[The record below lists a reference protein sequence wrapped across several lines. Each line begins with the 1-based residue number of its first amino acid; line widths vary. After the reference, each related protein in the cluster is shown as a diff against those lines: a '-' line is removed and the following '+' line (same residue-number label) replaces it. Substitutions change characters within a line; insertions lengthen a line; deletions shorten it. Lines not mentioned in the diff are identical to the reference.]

1 MTKTGGEI
9 VTVVYNSV
17 KSSSLRLAVE
27 GDLYRDDER
36 PDNATTE
43 DIVVS
48 ILAGDNE
55 QIQSGFINLNIY
67 VPDGVNQEGV
77 KAKDSKRC
85 TELEIIANA
94 FVGSIS
100 LLSEY
105 QFALD
110 KIVQSFAV
118 EGIEQ
123 HFINCRIKFRCTTF

>member
-9 VTVVYNSV
+9 VTVIYNSL

-27 GDLYRDDER
+27 GNLYRDDAR
-36 PDNATTE
+36 PLNATTE

-48 ILAGDNE
+48 ILTGDNE

-67 VPDGVNQEGV
+67 VPDIDLEGV
-77 KAKDSKRC
+77 KIKDSKRC

-110 KIVQSFAV
+110 KMVQSFAV